1 MDQLPKGI
9 SVSLQDYEFDSHQKG
24 RSTIPLLRVTIAG
37 VPTIGGLV
45 ALMKQLRLITRT
57 IKGEYIAITD
67 LSMLEVNKVF
77 ESFILFGMEKSYKIF
92 LSVKNQAKISF
103 VVLGKK
109 QNNRLISDTLQRI
122 NRDIVKEDYSYKY
135 YFLED
140 ESKIGE
146 LVEKGMK

>member
-1 MDQLPKGI
+1 MEELPKGI
-9 SVSLQDYEFDSHQKG
+9 SVSLQDYEFDSHKKG
-24 RSTIPLLRVTIAG
+24 RSTIPLLRVTISG

-45 ALMKQLRLITRT
+45 ALMKQVRLMTST
-57 IKGEYIAITD
+57 IRGEYIAITD
-67 LSMLEVNKVF
+67 LSNIEVNKIF

-122 NRDIVKEDYSYKY
+122 NSDIVKEDYSYKY